1 MDNAWFLKSKQSIT
15 RKFIMVTLINC
26 KYVALLRL
34 LKLTVLLRHLVK
46 ISKIYVSL
54 KKVHSKQRTNK
65 IRSFYG
71 TFLTI

>member
-34 LKLTVLLRHLVK
+34 LKLTVSLRHLVK
-46 ISKIYVSL
+46 ISKIYESL
-54 KKVHSKQRTNK
+54 KKVHSKQQTNK

>member
-1 MDNAWFLKSKQSIT
+1 MVFKIKTVDNQEI
-15 RKFIMVTLINC
+15 IMVTLINC

-54 KKVHSKQRTNK
+54 KKVHSKQQTNK